1 MKEAGM
7 ACRAGAWAIGEVFA
21 PSRRRIEVDQA
32 AAINRALPGM
42 VLKAGVFVNEQLDT
56 INCIIRSCHLD
67 IVQLHGEEP
76 PEMLAEIKALTIKSF
91 KVREP
96 VDPDQVKRWR
106 PWAYLFDTPP
116 KGVQQGGSGRSFPW
130 DYLQEVK
137 DLPNLI
143 LAGGLN
149 PSNVGAAIRQIR
161 PLAVDVSSGVEF
173 SEGGKDPHRIEQ
185 FMRAVREAD
194 EYVAR

>member
-42 VLKAGVFVNEQLDT
+42 VLKIGVFVNEQPDT
-56 INCIIRSCHLD
+56 INCIIRSCGLD
-67 IVQLHGEEP
+67 VVQLHGEEP

-91 KVREP
+91 KVKEP

-116 KGVQQGGSGRSFPW
+116 EGIQQGGSGRTFPW

-137 DLPNLI
+137 GLPNLI

-173 SEGGKDPHRIEQ
+173 SGGGKDPHKIEQ